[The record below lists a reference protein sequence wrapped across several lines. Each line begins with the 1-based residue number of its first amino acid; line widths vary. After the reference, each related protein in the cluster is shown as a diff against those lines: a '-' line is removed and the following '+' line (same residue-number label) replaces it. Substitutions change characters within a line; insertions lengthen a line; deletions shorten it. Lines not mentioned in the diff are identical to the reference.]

1 MGLISLVGLWAC
13 ASDEEV
19 IEAPAP
25 EHEMPI
31 ELSASAVRYREA
43 EVATAN
49 RRSWTAPDGY
59 LLYDDLYGTSF
70 VNNHSLAQSTIDV
83 FLTHGAGIDTP
94 NPLHARLRYV
104 SSKTNWKLMLPND
117 VDETAVKKGD
127 YYAYGFIPREAANN
141 AELGKLNPGDP
152 DDPDNSYADGAVLT
166 INGLNTVGYDAC
178 VIIGAREGFRTGTE
192 GNYTYYDG
200 NFYTDFNGNGVRD
213 PEEEPLN
220 KHFVNDT
227 PTYSDT
233 YDDGTDTRINRLTAG
248 DFKFYLDTGTTGTG
262 KEEKI
267 NPNYLF
273 FLFDHLCSAL
283 IINVKVSN
291 DYHALRHIRL
301 KNIYLQTS
309 TDDALTKKTANVTVR
324 LEANESGTNPIQSVD
339 YVYDPTSEEVSGN
352 YVFTSAEGHW
362 LTTDYSDTKLLT
374 HFMPYQVTKLVVTC
388 TYDVYDTNPSAG
400 HPEGNLIRKD
410 CTATN
415 TIPLSLIDA
424 FTEAERGKIYTLN
437 LFVKPTYLYV
447 MSDPDLNNPTVTVE

>member
-1 MGLISLVGLWAC
+1 
-13 ASDEEV
+13 
-19 IEAPAP
+19 
-25 EHEMPI
+25 MPI

-83 FLTHGAGIDTP
+83 FLTHGADGTNKDTP

-117 VDETAVKKGD
+117 VDETAVEKGD
-127 YYAYGFIPREAANN
+127 YYAYGFVPREAANN

-200 NFYTDFNGNGVRD
+200 GFTDGEGGSADIYD
-213 PEEEPLN
+213 PE
-220 KHFVNDT
+220 V
-227 PTYSDT
+227 
-233 YDDGTDTRINRLTAG
+233 DTRINRLTAG
-248 DFKFYLDTGTTGTG
+248 EFKFSLDTGTTGTG
-262 KEEKI
+262 KDEKI
-267 NPNYLF
+267 NPNYLY

-283 IINVKVSN
+283 IINMKVST

-309 TDDALTKKTANVTVR
+309 TDDELTKKLANVTVR

-362 LTTDYSDTKLLT
+362 LTTNYSDTKLLT
-374 HFMPYQVTKLVVTC
+374 HFMHYQVTKLVVTC

-437 LFVKPTYLYV
+437 MDVKPTYLYM
-447 MSDPDLNNPTVTVE
+447 MSDLDLDNPTVTVE

>member
-83 FLTHGAGIDTP
+83 FLTHGADGTNKDTP

-117 VDETAVKKGD
+117 VDETAVEKGD
-127 YYAYGFIPREAANN
+127 YYAYGFVPREAANN

-200 NFYTDFNGNGVRD
+200 GFTDGEGGSADIYD
-213 PEEEPLN
+213 PE
-220 KHFVNDT
+220 VDA
-227 PTYSDT
+227 
-233 YDDGTDTRINRLTAG
+233 RINRLTAG

-262 KEEKI
+262 KDEKI
-267 NPNYLF
+267 NPNYLY

-283 IINVKVSN
+283 IINMKVST

-309 TDDALTKKTANVTVR
+309 TDDELTKKLANVTVR

-447 MSDPDLNNPTVTVE
+447 MSDPDLNNPTVTIE

>member
-1 MGLISLVGLWAC
+1 MTHDI
-13 ASDEEV
+13 
-19 IEAPAP
+19 
-25 EHEMPI
+25 
-31 ELSASAVRYREA
+31 AV
-43 EVATAN
+43 
-49 RRSWTAPDGY
+49 DF
-59 LLYDDLYGTSF
+59 TS
-70 VNNHSLAQSTIDV
+70 
-83 FLTHGAGIDTP
+83 P
-94 NPLHARLRYV
+94 NPLHVRLRH
-104 SSKTNWKLMLPND
+104 SPAPPPSTNEWKLSLPNY
-117 VDETAVKKGD
+117 VKEENVKGGN
-127 YYAYGFIPREAANN
+127 YYAYGFVPRDAADNDTII
-141 AELGKLNPGDP
+141 KLPGHS
-152 DDPDNSYADGAVLT
+152 NWADGAVLT
-166 INGLNTVGYDAC
+166 IHGMKAVATDPC

-200 NFYTDFNGNGVRD
+200 GFTDGEGGSADIYD
-213 PEEEPLN
+213 PE
-220 KHFVNDT
+220 V
-227 PTYSDT
+227 
-233 YDDGTDTRINRLTAG
+233 DTRINRLTAG

-262 KEEKI
+262 KDEKI
-267 NPNYLF
+267 NPNYLY

-283 IINVKVSN
+283 IINMKVST

-309 TDDALTKKTANVTVR
+309 TDDELTKKLANVTVR

-362 LTTDYSDTKLLT
+362 LTTNYSDTKLLT
-374 HFMPYQVTKLVVTC
+374 HFMHYQVTKLVVTC